1 MININGEPNVN
12 KEAIEQIIRG
22 MTYMVNDTVNNNMTK
37 VYDGIVISNNN
48 DGRWNIKYNGE
59 THPVKPYGPIAP
71 NVNAIVK
78 VIVPQGNQA
87 LSWFF
92 IPGSDTGGGGGN
104 DGVTFIPSVSEDG
117 IISWTNN
124 GGLPN
129 PTPVDIM
136 GPQGAQGQIG
146 PQGIQGDRGETGY
159 YYTPLVDDNG
169 NLSWTN
175 NGGLVNP
182 STMNIKGPQG
192 AQGIQGIQ
200 GPQGETGA
208 QGPQGLQGDP
218 GYYFTPSVSDT
229 GDLSWT
235 NNGNLENPTTVNIK
249 GPQGAQGVQGIQGEQ
264 GPQGIQGVQG
274 PEGPE
279 GPQGP
284 QGETGPYFTPS
295 VDSNGDL
302 SWSNNG
308 GLINPSTVNIK
319 GPQGE
324 QGTIGPVGPQGEQ
337 GETGYY
343 FTPSV
348 DSNGNL
354 SWANNGGLQN
364 PSTINIKGPV
374 GPQGSQGEVGPQGP
388 QGIQGETGQT
398 GPQGETG
405 PQGAQGEKG
414 ADGFSPIATVTQ
426 TETGATISIQDATG
440 TTTANITNG
449 QNGAQGPQGPQ
460 GDVGPQGPAG
470 EQGPQGAT
478 GPAGPAGENG
488 ANGADATINGV
499 NALTI
504 EATGGLTGTQSGNTY
519 SISGENLPYLKT
531 TGGTLTGNLTGKY
544 LTGTWLQSTA
554 VYELNSSNF
563 KGVCVFDGSG
573 WVYYRT
579 KEHFLA
585 DIGAVTQE
593 YVDSAVANAGG
604 VKKFNGTL
612 GPNSWT
618 ISNGD
623 YQYQAQVNIS
633 DMTAESVPNA
643 YPQWTNQSV
652 ESIEWNKLSAIESFN
667 GYVQFYATS
676 PFSVSIDYVIEY

>member
-1 MININGEPNVN
+1 MN

-22 MTYMVNDTVNNNMTK
+22 MTYMVNDTINNNMTK

-48 DGRWNIKYNGE
+48 DGRWNVKYNGE
-59 THPVKPYGPIAP
+59 THPVKPYGPIIP
-71 NVNAIVK
+71 DVNTIVK

-92 IPGSDTGGGGGN
+92 IPGSDTGGGGN
-104 DGVTFIPSVSEDG
+104 NGVTFIPSVSEDG

-136 GPQGAQGQIG
+136 GPQGIQGQIG
-146 PQGIQGDRGETGY
+146 PQGDRGETGY

-235 NNGNLENPTTVNIK
+235 NNGNLENPATVNIK

-264 GPQGIQGVQG
+264 GPQGEKGEVGYYFTPNVDESGNLSWSNNGNLNNPSTVNIK
-274 PEGPE
+274 
-279 GPQGP
+279 GPQGEQGAQGTQGQVGP

-324 QGTIGPVGPQGEQ
+324 QGTIGPVGPQGE
-337 GETGYY
+337 TG
-343 FTPSV
+343 PR
-348 DSNGNL
+348 
-354 SWANNGGLQN
+354 
-364 PSTINIKGPV
+364 
-374 GPQGSQGEVGPQGP
+374 
-388 QGIQGETGQT
+388 
-398 GPQGETG
+398 GPQGEAGKDGLTTSVNG
-405 PQGAQGEKG
+405 VEQVDGNITLTLNDFGVTASTTELNILDGVRATTTEINYLDGVTSNIQTQIDSKQDEISGGASTIVSDNLTTNRALVSNANGKVAVSNVTSTELGYLGGVTSVIQTQLNGKQSTIRG
-414 ADGFSPIATVTQ
+414 AATSIVSKNLTANRALVSNSSGKVAVSTITSTELGYLDGTKSN
-426 TETGATISIQDATG
+426 IQNQLNSKANENIVNTTLLSGSSNWTSSTG
-440 TTTANITNG
+440 TYYQDITVSGMTSSIIVNVIGNFTTSSGLQEVYNT
-449 QNGAQGPQGPQ
+449 
-460 GDVGPQGPAG
+460 
-470 EQGPQGAT
+470 
-478 GPAGPAGENG
+478 
-488 ANGADATINGV
+488 
-499 NALTI
+499 LTRV
-504 EATGGLTGTQSGNTY
+504 Q
-519 SISGENLPYLKT
+519 SISGAVRIWSNEPTSTDLPIILHY
-531 TGGTLTGNLTGKY
+531 
-544 LTGTWLQSTA
+544 
-554 VYELNSSNF
+554 
-563 KGVCVFDGSG
+563 
-573 WVYYRT
+573 
-579 KEHFLA
+579 
-585 DIGAVTQE
+585 
-593 YVDSAVANAGG
+593 
-604 VKKFNGTL
+604 FN
-612 GPNSWT
+612 
-618 ISNGD
+618 
-623 YQYQAQVNIS
+623 
-633 DMTAESVPNA
+633 
-643 YPQWTNQSV
+643 
-652 ESIEWNKLSAIESFN
+652 
-667 GYVQFYATS
+667 
-676 PFSVSIDYVIEY
+676 